1 MPTPRNAIKLVS
13 MLPALLAALFI
24 IGASPGA
31 QTPNPQWVGQG
42 VVMLRGMGEVHSGLD
57 STIVRSIVGIN
68 IVTGAVRVE
77 GRRLWVVS
85 TSGEDSGWVDTTDVL
100 RLSVALP
107 YFTGLIE
114 RDSTSWDAYLR
125 RAEVEHAINQRDSAT
140 VDYTKAIQLHPVEAF
155 LFLRRGR
162 HYGTLHDCRNEIADF
177 ARGIALA
184 PSSRP
189 QGYNLTA
196 ELYALESGV
205 YSGCPDSTVRNPHR
219 AIASIQHAIALDQTR
234 PIFFVNLAAAYAA
247 AGDLNAAITAQQR
260 ALSSPH
266 AAPSYRDDWRRQL
279 AAYEQELSKKGS
291 RPPRE

>member
-1 MPTPRNAIKLVS
+1 MKLLSVP
-13 MLPALLAALFI
+13 LTLLAALFI
-24 IGASPGA
+24 VEGSLRA
-31 QTPNPQWVGQG
+31 QTPSPEWVGQR

-57 STIVRSIVGIN
+57 STIVRSVVGIN
-68 IVTGAVRVE
+68 IVTGAVRVD

-107 YFTGLIE
+107 YFAHLIE
-114 RDSTSWDAYLR
+114 QDSTNWDAYLR
-125 RAEVEHAINQRDSAT
+125 RAEVEHAINRRASAT

-177 ARGIALA
+177 DRGIALV

-196 ELYALESGV
+196 ELYALEAGV
-205 YSGCPDSTVRNPHR
+205 YSGCPDSMVRNPHR

-247 AGDLNAAITAQQR
+247 AGDLNAAITAQER
-260 ALSSPH
+260 ALSSLH
-266 AAPSYRDDWRRQL
+266 SAPSYRDEWRRQL